1 MSHLPTSTTSA
12 LDEQSEQL
20 ALGGME
26 AAFAAVGLET
36 LPHGAGRMSPKQ
48 LRFCLRFLD
57 CGNARQAARE
67 CGLPEQHASKLMR
80 KGAVSEFL
88 RAAVKPVAQNGDQL
102 VRRKWE
108 LSVSW
113 HDELMELRAKPYGT
127 LTESEQH
134 REMQL
139 ATMVTRND
147 TLLAALLNR
156 LGIQLAGE
164 VAHTISQG
172 GSDFVVLPPE
182 ALGGFATGR
191 QQVARDRQ
199 RHAVASIAP

>member
-1 MSHLPTSTTSA
+1 MNRAIPASTS
-12 LDEQSEQL
+12 DQL
-20 ALGGME
+20 ALCE
-26 AAFAAVGLET
+26 FDFAAVGLES
-36 LPHGAGRMSPKQ
+36 LPHGAGKMSPRQ

-80 KGAVSEFL
+80 KGAISEFL

-113 HDELMELRAKPYGT
+113 HDELMRLREKAHGS
-127 LTESEQH
+127 LTESEQQ

-139 ATMVTRND
+139 SAMVTRND
-147 TLLAALLNR
+147 TLLAALLDR
-156 LGIQLAGE
+156 LGITLTGEVVHTIQRTSDCVVIPPDALAGFASARRE
-164 VAHTISQG
+164 VALARNSRT
-172 GSDFVVLPPE
+172 
-182 ALGGFATGR
+182 ALE
-191 QQVARDRQ
+191 VA
-199 RHAVASIAP
+199 